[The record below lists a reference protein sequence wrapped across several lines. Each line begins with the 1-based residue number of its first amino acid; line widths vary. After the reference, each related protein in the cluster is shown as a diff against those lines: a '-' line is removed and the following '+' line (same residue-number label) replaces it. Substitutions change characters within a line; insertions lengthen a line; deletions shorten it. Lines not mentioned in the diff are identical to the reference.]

1 MYSSVRNTIDHLL
14 HHHQD
19 HARVS
24 GLLQLQ
30 QGNQQIRNG
39 VGHSQSDPSYPMGAA
54 SAEMLHRE
62 QFGASVHPEPDS
74 TEHQHECT
82 RDIPTAEY
90 RAIQKVFH
98 IPMEGNG
105 QDTPAATTEAEER
118 QARSWA
124 WACETH
130 SILQHQHE

>member
-1 MYSSVRNTIDHLL
+1 MHHAISVSQSHKSTYRAQLLRQWGSSVQT
-14 HHHQD
+14 D

-62 QFGASVHPEPDS
+62 QFGASVHSEPDS
-74 TEHQHECT
+74 AEHQHECT

-98 IPMEGNG
+98 IPMAGNG

-118 QARSWA
+118 QTRS
-124 WACETH
+124 
-130 SILQHQHE
+130 